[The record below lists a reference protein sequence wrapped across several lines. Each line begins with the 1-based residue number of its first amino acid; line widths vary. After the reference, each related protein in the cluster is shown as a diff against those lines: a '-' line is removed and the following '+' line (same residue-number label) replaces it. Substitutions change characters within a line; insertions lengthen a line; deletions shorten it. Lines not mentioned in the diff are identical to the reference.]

1 MGSIAHDDNKNY
13 HSPDT
18 VRQEVSTAR
27 RVRVFLLKQADK
39 QQENLRLFVIGA
51 ALFFAG
57 TGLIIYADNAITP
70 SLSQESVTLAG
81 VIIAALGIATA
92 AIGYIAL
99 SVLRFIKILDKN
111 D

>member
-1 MGSIAHDDNKNY
+1 MGSVAHNDNKNY
-13 HSPDT
+13 HGPNT
-18 VRQEVSTAR
+18 VQQDLSIAQRIKA
-27 RVRVFLLKQADK
+27 FLLKQADK

-70 SLSQESVTLAG
+70 SLSQESVALAG
-81 VIIAALGIATA
+81 TVVAALGIATA

-99 SVLRFIKILDKN
+99 SVLRFMKILDKN

>member
-1 MGSIAHDDNKNY
+1 MSSVAHNDNKNY
-13 HSPDT
+13 HEPDT
-18 VRQEVSTAR
+18 AQQEVSTAQ
-27 RVRVFLLKQADK
+27 RVKSFLLKQADK

-57 TGLIIYADNAITP
+57 TGLIIYADNAIAP

-81 VIIAALGIATA
+81 VVVAALGIATA
-92 AIGYIAL
+92 AIGYISL
-99 SVLRFIKILDKN
+99 SVLRFMKILDKN